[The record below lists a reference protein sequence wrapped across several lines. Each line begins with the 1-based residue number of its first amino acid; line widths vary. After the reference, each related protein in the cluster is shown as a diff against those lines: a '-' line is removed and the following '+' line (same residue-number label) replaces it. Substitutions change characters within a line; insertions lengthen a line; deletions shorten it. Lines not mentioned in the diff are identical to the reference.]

1 GKSQEQS
8 RAESVA
14 ELGSAS
20 SRLII
25 ISFSETRF
33 VCCIYEKYVRQT
45 QQLGIEKERA
55 LFMIPRLAAG
65 AIMKVRPLKL

>member
-1 GKSQEQS
+1 GKIQEQS

-20 SRLII
+20 AHLII

-33 VCCIYEKYVRQT
+33 VCCLRKI
-45 QQLGIEKERA
+45 RA
-55 LFMIPRLAAG
+55 TNT
-65 AIMKVRPLKL
+65 AIRD